1 MKIWFYFI
9 FLALQFTLGWPF
21 RPVGLLFCNMFAVC
35 CFLTCMI
42 TSETLPHNR
51 KASSIGRQFNIFLIH
66 WLINQTFLFQVEQYD
81 AFRDDYIKAE
91 SFTYENVSTRVL
103 GQHGIAL
110 LMERECSFF
119 FPTGVV
125 GMLCIGTK
133 VSI

>member
-1 MKIWFYFI
+1 MFI
-9 FLALQFTLGWPF
+9 SKGSTSHNGGVPFFL
-21 RPVGLLFCNMFAVC
+21 N
-35 CFLTCMI
+35 
-42 TSETLPHNR
+42 
-51 KASSIGRQFNIFLIH
+51 KFLIH

-91 SFTYENVSTRVL
+91 SFTYESVSKRVL
-103 GQHGIAL
+103 GQHGIEL